1 MDDFHQRLY
10 EEAVRLGATVGI
22 EESMPR
28 LAGRQQ
34 HRQNIPATSNTDYY
48 RLNITIPLLDHM
60 ISELDDH
67 FDADSSAIVVEFI
80 QLLPAGLYNKSS
92 SERLTACTFPQ
103 VLELYQD
110 DLPSSRSLDVELELW
125 QAKWEDYL
133 AEDINTPV
141 KALPHADQDYFTNIR
156 TFMLIMIT
164 LPITS
169 CECERSIS
177 LLRLVK
183 STLHTTMTEER
194 LNGLALMQYH
204 HDIRLEI
211 VAEFARRNQRRMEL
225 QGQLY

>member
-1 MDDFHQRLY
+1 
-10 EEAVRLGATVGI
+10 
-22 EESMPR
+22 MPR

-34 HRQNIPATSNTDYY
+34 HRQNIPATSNTDYC

-60 ISELDDH
+60 ISELDDR

-92 SERLTACTFPQ
+92 SERLTAGNFPQ

-110 DLPSSRSLDVELELW
+110 DLPSSKSLDVELELW
-125 QAKWEDYL
+125 QAKWEDCEMDL
-133 AEDINTPV
+133 AEDL
-141 KALPHADQDYFTNIR
+141 KALPHADQDYFPNIR
-156 TFMLIMIT
+156 TLMLIMIT

-183 STLHTTMTEER
+183 YD
-194 LNGLALMQYH
+194 N
-204 HDIRLEI
+204 D
-211 VAEFARRNQRRMEL
+211 
-225 QGQLY
+225 